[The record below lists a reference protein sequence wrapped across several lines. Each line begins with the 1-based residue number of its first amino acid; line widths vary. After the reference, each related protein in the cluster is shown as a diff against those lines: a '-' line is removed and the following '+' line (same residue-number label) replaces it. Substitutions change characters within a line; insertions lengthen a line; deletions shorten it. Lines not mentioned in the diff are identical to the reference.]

1 MKKMFLFL
9 PAVLLALFI
18 SGCSDPVQ
26 EKVPASADQLLELNG
41 KSFVKTRTYQENK
54 DEILKK
60 LKEGSLPESILD
72 SRIVICASLQDK
84 WAGILIQTRN
94 GDAVPLF
101 QRITAEIKEGIKDLK
116 IEENGKKFSGRTD
129 RAEFFGVLESDD
141 LILIGVGKNDPA
153 FFHADSPNPLF
164 RALKKDMIFSAAGKL
179 SLPKDG
185 PEKQYTD
192 LAVQMVPA
200 LQKLNYYTFNIP
212 VADDP
217 EVDFRMIFEDD
228 QAASEML
235 AAVNAG
241 LGFIAQDNPQL
252 NTALTRKAEKNAVVF
267 SFKIDEMEK
276 AVKAVRFKK
285 KQKIAAK
292 QKAKKAKKAKA
303 EAKSAAPAQPA
314 PAKAAPKAEAPAQ
327 PAPVKA
333 APAEAQKPA
342 QPKAAEPAQPAAK

>member
-26 EKVPASADQLLELNG
+26 EKVPESADQLLQLNG

-84 WAGILIQTRN
+84 WAGILIQTQN

-101 QRITAEIKEGIKDLK
+101 QRITAEIKESVKDLK
-116 IEENGKKFSGRTD
+116 IEEDGKKFSGRTD
-129 RAEFFGVLESDD
+129 RAEFFGVLESSD
-141 LILIGVGKNDPA
+141 LMLIGVGKNDPA

-164 RALKKDMIFSAAGKL
+164 SLLKKDMIFSAAGKL

-200 LQKLNYYTFNIP
+200 LQKLKYYTFNIP

-217 EVDFRMIFEDD
+217 EVDFRMVFDDD

-252 NTALTRKAEKNAVVF
+252 NTALTRKAEKNTVIF
-267 SFKIDEMEK
+267 SFKTDEMEK

-285 KQKIAAK
+285 KQKIAAR

-303 EAKSAAPAQPA
+303 AKQQSAKPAAPA
-314 PAKAAPKAEAPAQ
+314 EAQKPAQ
-327 PAPVKA
+327 PEPVKA

-342 QPKAAEPAQPAAK
+342 QPKAAEPAKPAAAK